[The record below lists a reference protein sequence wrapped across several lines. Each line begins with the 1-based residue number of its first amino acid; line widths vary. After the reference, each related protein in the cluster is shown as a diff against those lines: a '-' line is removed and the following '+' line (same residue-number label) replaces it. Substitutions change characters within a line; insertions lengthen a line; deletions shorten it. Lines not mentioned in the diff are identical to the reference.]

1 MNLNKLHRTLTSG
14 YLLLIIS
21 LLYFVG
27 IRVGKIELDNREL
40 WFAAGLQFLTAL
52 AISFMNHHFRII
64 REKSFLPFIFYL
76 LFVSI
81 DPLFFLAW
89 KESLFVLCT
98 LFCFYFLFQ
107 SYEEECPQRQTLNI
121 GILLTAGTLFHPS
134 FYFLFPLFFWGLYR
148 FKSLNPRTFL
158 AVICGSLMVYLFL
171 FCWCLH
177 QNDPS
182 LFLRYFPDWNV
193 FLPEFFEFNLGDS
206 LILVFMLLLLILS
219 GVNVYLA
226 DIPEKVK
233 NHVILSFLFF
243 FSLFL
248 FVLLS
253 VEWQWIIEW
262 RGLLNLSS
270 ALLISYFFSLRIS
283 RAKVFLLIVS
293 VVLFMGVGI
302 WNLYE

>member
-1 MNLNKLHRTLTSG
+1 MNLNKLHQILTSG
-14 YLLLIIS
+14 YSLLIIS
-21 LLYFVG
+21 LLYFLG
-27 IRVGKIELDNREL
+27 IRIWKVGLGEQHL
-40 WFAAGLQFLTAL
+40 WIAIGLQLLTAL
-52 AISFMNHHFRII
+52 SVLFLNHYFRIV
-64 REKSFLPFIFYL
+64 REKTFLPPVFYL

-107 SYEEECPQRQTLNI
+107 SYEKECPQRQTLNI
-121 GILLTAGTLFHPS
+121 GIFLTAGTLFHPS
-134 FYFLFPLFFWGLYR
+134 FYILFPLFFWGLYR

-158 AVICGSLMVYLFL
+158 AVICGSLVVYLFL

-177 QNDPS
+177 QDDPA

-226 DIPEKVK
+226 DIPEKIK
-233 NHVILSFLFF
+233 NHIILSFLFF

-248 FVLLS
+248 FVLMF
-253 VEWQWIIEW
+253 VEWQWEIEW

-270 ALLISYFFSLRIS
+270 TLLISYFFSLRIS
-283 RAKVFLLIVS
+283 RAKVFLLILS
-293 VVLFMGVGI
+293 VVLFMGAGI
-302 WNLYE
+302 WNLY